1 MANPACDPAGGQ
13 NAGAAGGE
21 PPITGAPRWAKVFG
35 TAAFVVI
42 VAFIVLRFTVFG
54 GM

>member
-1 MANPACDPAGGQ
+1 MATPDRDPAVGQ
-13 NAGAAGGE
+13 DAAAANNE

-35 TAAFVVI
+35 TVTLVVI
-42 VAFIVLRFTVFG
+42 VAFIVLKFTLFG